1 MQIKDIKPQNRQPVI
16 LFADDDEI
24 CLNVSVQILQ
34 KLGYTVL
41 EARDGKEAIEVYEDN
56 QDRVDLVILDMVMP
70 HNGGHTFEKIE
81 IGENLTAFA
90 LLHHLSITH
99 KSKPMLGF
107 LLEDFNVYHDYLFD
121 EFSHPCIVSDHFLYF
136 GQLVSTHVNDPCFLL
151 AIFIG

>member
-70 HNGGHTFEKIE
+70 HNGGHTFEKLKKINPDLKIILISGYTKDYGISDLE
-81 IGENLTAFA
+81 KRGC
-90 LLHHLSITH
+90 
-99 KSKPMLGF
+99 MGF
-107 LLEDFNVYHDYLFD
+107 LQKPFD
-121 EFSHPCIVSDHFLYF
+121 AKALSQEIMKALK
-136 GQLVSTHVNDPCFLL
+136 N
-151 AIFIG
+151 

>member
-70 HNGGHTFEKIE
+70 HNGGHTFEKLKE
-81 IGENLTAFA
+81 INPDLKIILISGYTKDYGISELE
-90 LLHHLSITH
+90 
-99 KSKPMLGF
+99 KQGCMGF
-107 LLEDFNVYHDYLFD
+107 LQKPFD
-121 EFSHPCIVSDHFLYF
+121 AKALSQEIVEALK
-136 GQLVSTHVNDPCFLL
+136 N
-151 AIFIG
+151 